1 MLLMVLLE
9 LTILSAVLIPMLVPM
24 ALSSARASLPSV
36 KSGAIM
42 LTIYVETS
50 ALSMPTA
57 LKTQLVSL
65 LIVKV
70 APYGTMP
77 KSSMLPSS
85 MPTFKTTDRELT
97 SWQSSAARIK
107 LLPLVVSMQTLLL
120 LSSTLTLATSQEL
133 VMRLLPSEVAFDRK
147 LTIMLIEIHKVIL

>member
-1 MLLMVLLE
+1 MVLLE
-9 LTILSAVLIPMLVPM
+9 LTILSAALIPMLVPT

-77 KSSMLPSS
+77 KVSMLPSS

-97 SWQSSAARIK
+97 SWQSSAAIIK